1 MNIFIPSPRQREQG
15 VATIVI
21 LALLSIVL
29 IYVAAN
35 VRTLDTLGRELK
47 LVEKQQIRRLNARAG
62 VTNNATAQ
70 FRFAGTNSAPAAV
83 ETPAQPAL
91 P

>member
-1 MNIFIPSPRQREQG
+1 MKILVSSPRRREQG
-15 VATIVI
+15 MATIVV

-35 VRTLDTLGRELK
+35 VRSLDILGRELK

-62 VTNNATAQ
+62 VTNNVAAQ
-70 FRFAGTNSAPAAV
+70 LRVAGTNSAPVAA
-83 ETPAQPAL
+83 ETPAQPGSQ
-91 P
+91 